1 MMERFSSLIIM
12 GMAQRIPQMGRIKFD
27 SSETIRLP
35 TIDEAESMGITW
47 NERRVNR
54 IRLGGVDFLV
64 SIRNA

>member
-1 MMERFSSLIIM
+1 MTKEYIHLENDGKILLVDNNGNGPRN
-12 GMAQRIPQMGRIKFD
+12 PQMGRIKFD

-54 IRLGGVDFLV
+54 IG
-64 SIRNA
+64 